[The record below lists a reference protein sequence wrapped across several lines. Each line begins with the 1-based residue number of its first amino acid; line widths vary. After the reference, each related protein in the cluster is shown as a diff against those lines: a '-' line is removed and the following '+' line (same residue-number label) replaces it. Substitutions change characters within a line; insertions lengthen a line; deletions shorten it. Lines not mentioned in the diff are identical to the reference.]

1 MHASLTMM
9 SALSWPRSKPLSG
22 ARSKTDSPGK
32 SVVPNLRLPLLI
44 GLLLSAVAVA
54 PAAAHPHV
62 QVQTETRVV
71 FDGQGQANAI
81 EVAWTFDEMYS
92 AFALQ
97 GLDTNKDGVY
107 SREELAELTKV
118 NVENLSEQKYFT
130 VVRHERR
137 FVSFGPARD
146 AWSEV
151 QGGKLILHFTVP
163 IATPFKP
170 GGKVLTVETY
180 DPDYFVAFEPADGE
194 PMRLVSAPAGCKL
207 DYAPPRQ
214 TGAATNL
221 SESFFQS
228 LGAGANF
235 GQQFA
240 GRFTVN
246 CP

>member
-1 MHASLTMM
+1 
-9 SALSWPRSKPLSG
+9 
-22 ARSKTDSPGK
+22 
-32 SVVPNLRLPLLI
+32 VPNLRLPLLI
-44 GLLLSAVAVA
+44 GLLAAVGVA
-54 PAAAHPHV
+54 TPAAAHPHV
-62 QVQTETRVV
+62 QVQTATQVM
-71 FDGQGQANAI
+71 FDGQGQAVAL
-81 EVAWTFDEMYS
+81 EMAWTFDEMYS
-92 AFALQ
+92 SFALQ
-97 GLDTNKDGVY
+97 GLDTNKDGVF

-118 NVENLSEQKYFT
+118 NVENLGEQKYFT
-130 VVRHERR
+130 VMRHERR

-151 QGGKLILHFTVP
+151 QGGKLILHLTVP

-170 GGKVLTVETY
+170 GGKPLTVETY

-194 PMRLVSAPAGCKL
+194 PMRLVNAPQGCKL
-207 DYAPPRQ
+207 DYAPPRN
-214 TGAATNL
+214 TTSVANL

-228 LGAGANF
+228 LNASANF